1 MKRKVIETTDEIKP
15 QQSLET
21 ILQLEIEMAEK
32 IAASKEI
39 ADQKLTSTQNSTTDR
54 KTKILEDARKER
66 DRLVKEGIAK
76 AEKEAIERVEKAKIE
91 SQKFVEVGKKFEKEA
106 ADNVLKLIFG
116 TDNREEK

>member
-1 MKRKVIETTDEIKP
+1 MKRKEIEAVDEVKP

-32 IAASKEI
+32 IAASKEK
-39 ADQKLTSTQNSTTDR
+39 ADQKITSTQNSTMER
-54 KTKILEDARKER
+54 KTKIIEDARKER
-66 DRLVKEGIAK
+66 DRMVKDGIAK
-76 AEKEAIERVEKAKIE
+76 AEKEAVERVANAKIE

-116 TDNREEK
+116 TENQEEK